1 MFNSGT
7 SNVINIIAR
16 IIVVVIII
24 IPGLNGG

>member
-1 MFNSGT
+1 MFNNGT
-7 SNVINIIAR
+7 NNMISMIAR